1 MNTIKD
7 LVAINKEYIND
18 NLFGLEIEVEGSNL
32 PNALPPAYWRVEK
45 DSSLKTAEAWE
56 YVTPK
61 PFDLKTIRK
70 ALDVLDS
77 AYQLH
82 LSNVHDSV
90 RAGVHVHLNVQK
102 WTIKQLMTYATSY
115 YLLEDILLRFCGEN
129 REGNLF
135 CLRTRDAEYV
145 LFKLLDVLK
154 TRNLKPLNTDIIR
167 YASLNYLSLFK
178 YGTVE
183 FRGMRGTRDLN
194 LIYKWVSIVD
204 ELRRAVDEFTDPLDV
219 ISSMSGDGEL
229 SLIKRLLP
237 SFYEELI
244 AIYGPDFDK
253 SIRDN
258 ARRVQMIAFGIDWNT
273 IGRPKV
279 NIFEEGNGF

>member
-1 MNTIKD
+1 MNTVKD
-7 LVAINKEYIND
+7 LVDIHKEYHSD
-18 NLFGLEIEVEGSNL
+18 NLFGLEIEVEGSSL
-32 PNALPPAYWRVEK
+32 PSTLPATYWRVEK

-77 AYQLH
+77 AYQLN

-102 WTIKQLMTYATSY
+102 WNIKQLMTYAVSY

-135 CLRTRDAEYV
+135 CLRTRDAEFV
-145 LFKLLDVLK
+145 LFKLLEVLK
-154 TRNLKPLNTDIIR
+154 TRNLKPLNSDIIR

-178 YGTVE
+178 YGTIE
-183 FRGMRGTRDLN
+183 FRGMRGTRDLD
-194 LIYKWVSIVD
+194 LIYKWVGIVN
-204 ELRRAVDEFTDPLDV
+204 ELRCAVNEFTDPLDV
-219 ISSMSGDGEL
+219 INSMSGDGEL

-237 SFYEELI
+237 TFADELI
-244 AIYGPDFDK
+244 AIYGPTFDK

-258 ARRVQMIAFGIDWNT
+258 ARRVQMLAFGIDWNT
-273 IGRPKV
+273 INRPKV
-279 NIFEEGNGF
+279 NIFEEGGGF